1 MIAFLII
8 LIVFIGSIEILF
20 RPRFDTII
28 LGLDKVL
35 ILWYTNLEGD
45 RDYIILWQLK

>member
-8 LIVFIGSIEILF
+8 LIVLIGSIEIIF
-20 RPRFDTII
+20 RPRLDTII

-35 ILWYTNLEGD
+35 ILWYTNWEGD
-45 RDYIILWQLK
+45 RDYIILW

>member
-35 ILWYTNLEGD
+35 ILWYTILEGD
-45 RDYIILWQLK
+45 

>member
-1 MIAFLII
+1 MITFLII
-8 LIVFIGSIEILF
+8 LIIFVGSIEILF

-35 ILWYTNLEGD
+35 ILWYTNWEGD
-45 RDYIILWQLK
+45 RDYIILW

>member
-1 MIAFLII
+1 MLTFLFI
-8 LIVFIGSIEILF
+8 LIVLIGSIEILF

-35 ILWYTNLEGD
+35 VLWYTNLKGD
-45 RDYIILWQLK
+45 RDYIVFW

>member
-1 MIAFLII
+1 MLTFLFI
-8 LIVFIGSIEILF
+8 LIVLIGSIEILF

-35 ILWYTNLEGD
+35 VLWYTNFKGD
-45 RDYIILWQLK
+45 RDYIVFW